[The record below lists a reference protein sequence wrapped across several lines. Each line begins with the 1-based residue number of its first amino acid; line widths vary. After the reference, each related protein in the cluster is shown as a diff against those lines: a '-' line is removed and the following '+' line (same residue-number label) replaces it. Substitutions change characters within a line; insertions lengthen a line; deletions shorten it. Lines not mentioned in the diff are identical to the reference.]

1 MLRDPALSAPSFLLS
16 LEPLPVSAPWT
27 FLPVPPAP
35 GPTLQRHIVLQ
46 SLATRLQTPSLL
58 LAHCLTEARFPPSRL
73 WCARLIILPVCCVAF
88 RKHVRMR
95 DARWT
100 LCPVTAAPKKGGLPF
115 LSRGCRLLAG
125 AANPGQGLCC
135 RSASFHKSLRF
146 GYLTVDMSPEDAV
159 FPKSQEAN
167 KLLQLKNESIY

>member
-1 MLRDPALSAPSFLLS
+1 M
-16 LEPLPVSAPWT
+16 
-27 FLPVPPAP
+27 
-35 GPTLQRHIVLQ
+35 LQRHIVFQ
-46 SLATRLQTPSLL
+46 SIATRLQIPLSPS
-58 LAHCLTEARFPPSRL
+58 LAHCLTEARFPLPAFGAPVS
-73 WCARLIILPVCCVAF
+73 IIFPVCCVAF

-100 LCPVTAAPKKGGLPF
+100 LCPVTAAPKKGGLPLPF
-115 LSRGCRLLAG
+115 PWLPAARGCCQLWAG
-125 AANPGQGLCC
+125 SVCC

-167 KLLQLKNESIY
+167 KLLQFKNESIY